1 MSRLPPPLS
10 SPPLL
15 PLPLFFLHL
24 LLFPSPSQIVRHH
37 ELFYM
42 ALTTRTMA
50 WTATEK
56 IGDIFLSSVSVVF
69 IEVRFLLPPLQT
81 LHSPT
86 KCCCNVPSSWQP
98 SATTSNQIQVWEQ
111 LSGNSCNMILIS
123 EYSNISGFFVPWS
136 SCECPM
142 SHSYKWMWP
151 LRIIWWIY
159 TLMLISYSLFVVS

>member
-56 IGDIFLSSVSVVF
+56 IGDIFLSSVSQ
-69 IEVRFLLPPLQT
+69 IDPPLADQAST
-81 LHSPT
+81 AKVKARGGIT
-86 KCCCNVPSSWQP
+86 Q
-98 SATTSNQIQVWEQ
+98 
-111 LSGNSCNMILIS
+111 
-123 EYSNISGFFVPWS
+123 
-136 SCECPM
+136 
-142 SHSYKWMWP
+142 
-151 LRIIWWIY
+151 
-159 TLMLISYSLFVVS
+159 